1 MISGGK
7 TTALARV
14 FSYLRERNFDVITV
28 PEVFTV
34 LASNGMS
41 GDFFATGGMEK
52 IIQGTVLDVQLSLE
66 DGIEKILRAKGKP
79 AVMICDRGTMD
90 GAAYIPKD
98 TFERIMVDR
107 NTDVVQL
114 RDNRYDAIFHL
125 VTCADGA
132 SSYYTLVNNKVRTE
146 TVEEA
151 LAMDL
156 KSKNTWVGHPH
167 LYVLDNHTL
176 FEGKMNRLVNVI
188 SKLVGLP
195 SGLKRRSAK
204 FLLKSKPIV
213 DNFPPEM
220 VHQTFEVEKVYL
232 QQSDKRNPD
241 NYSFIRR
248 RTNVDSK
255 GRLVG
260 SVYQLTSVQ
269 FNNEEVIEHKRII
282 SQREYSAAYFTRDQS
297 RHVVQQRRISFLYE
311 NQSFQVHVYVQPAPD
326 LCILH
331 AQVEQQGKDDQEEEV
346 KLPPFL
352 NVDRQVN
359 DSKEDEAK
367 YGAYSISLMNK

>member
-1 MISGGK
+1 
-7 TTALARV
+7 
-14 FSYLRERNFDVITV
+14 
-28 PEVFTV
+28 
-34 LASNGMS
+34 
-41 GDFFATGGMEK
+41 
-52 IIQGTVLDVQLSLE
+52 
-66 DGIEKILRAKGKP
+66 
-79 AVMICDRGTMD
+79 
-90 GAAYIPKD
+90 
-98 TFERIMVDR
+98 
-107 NTDVVQL
+107 
-114 RDNRYDAIFHL
+114 
-125 VTCADGA
+125 
-132 SSYYTLVNNKVRTE
+132 
-146 TVEEA
+146 
-151 LAMDL
+151 
-156 KSKNTWVGHPH
+156 
-167 LYVLDNHTL
+167 VLDNHTL

-331 AQVEQQGKDDQEEEV
+331 AQVEQQGKDDKEEEV